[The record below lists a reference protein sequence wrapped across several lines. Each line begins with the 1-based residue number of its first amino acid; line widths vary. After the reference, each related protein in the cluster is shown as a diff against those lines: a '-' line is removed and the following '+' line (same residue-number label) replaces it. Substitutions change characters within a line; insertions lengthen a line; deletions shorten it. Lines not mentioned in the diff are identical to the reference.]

1 MWVKHLSVKRLELKV
16 ELRFFHSI
24 FRCFS
29 PTKEASMEILC
40 SVTLDFRKIHVSSV
54 SEFIVVGE
62 NENGVL
68 LGEWPKLLMSGD
80 PRDYCL
86 WTLIQILIHLFYWYF
101 CGREIVIFF
110 ELTII
115 PTNSISRIGVIT
127 DIFWFRTNPNRRVTR
142 EGREGVSP
150 ALFRKFRKRALVWR
164 KIALSVVI
172 YG

>member
-1 MWVKHLSVKRLELKV
+1 MKHLSVKRLELKV

-86 WTLIQILIHLFYWYF
+86 
-101 CGREIVIFF
+101 
-110 ELTII
+110 
-115 PTNSISRIGVIT
+115 
-127 DIFWFRTNPNRRVTR
+127 
-142 EGREGVSP
+142 
-150 ALFRKFRKRALVWR
+150 
-164 KIALSVVI
+164 
-172 YG
+172 